1 MNAPIDPQLHIVVL
15 AAGAS
20 RRFGSPKQLAQV
32 DGHPLLQ
39 GTVARAVALGGHAV
53 TVILGANAGALTG
66 LLRSSPATIL
76 INRQWEEG
84 LGSSLRAAVN
94 SLPGSCDGVL
104 IALADQVAVNR
115 QDLQGLVG
123 IWRRQTNAI
132 VAANYGGVVG
142 VPAIFPR
149 WSFPQLAA
157 LRGDEGARLVLR
169 HLADRVT
176 RVPMPNAA
184 VDIDTPDDLL
194 SLTQAREDGPSP
206 TG

>member
-39 GTVARAVALGGHAV
+39 GTVARAVAVGGHAV
-53 TVILGANAGALTG
+53 TVILGANAAALTG

-104 IALADQVAVNR
+104 IALADQVAVTR

>member
-1 MNAPIDPQLHIVVL
+1 MNAVTDPQLHIVVL

-32 DGHPLLQ
+32 DGQPLLQ
-39 GTVARAVALGGHAV
+39 GTVARAVAVGGHAV
-53 TVILGANAGALTG
+53 TVILGANAAGLTG

-104 IALADQVAVNR
+104 IALADQVAVTR

-123 IWRRQTNAI
+123 IWRRQTEAI
-132 VAANYGGVVG
+132 VAATYGGVVG

-149 WSFPQLAA
+149 WSFPQLAD
-157 LRGDEGARLVLR
+157 LRGDQGARLVLR
-169 HLADRVT
+169 QLADRVT
-176 RVPMPNAA
+176 RVPMPNAGI
-184 VDIDTPDDLL
+184 DIDTPEDLL
-194 SLTQAREDGPSP
+194 ALQAAREGSAPP